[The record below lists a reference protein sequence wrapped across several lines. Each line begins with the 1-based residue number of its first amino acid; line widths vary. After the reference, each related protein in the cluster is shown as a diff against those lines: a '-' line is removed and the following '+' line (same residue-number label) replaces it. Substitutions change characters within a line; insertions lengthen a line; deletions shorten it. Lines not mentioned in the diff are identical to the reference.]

1 MKSCS
6 TSSFLREI
14 QSKTTLYHFKV
25 IKMARI
31 KKIRSVGENVE
42 NLEPSHSD
50 SGNAKIVQPNWKTI

>member
-1 MKSCS
+1 M
-6 TSSFLREI
+6 

-31 KKIRSVGENVE
+31 KKIISVGENVE